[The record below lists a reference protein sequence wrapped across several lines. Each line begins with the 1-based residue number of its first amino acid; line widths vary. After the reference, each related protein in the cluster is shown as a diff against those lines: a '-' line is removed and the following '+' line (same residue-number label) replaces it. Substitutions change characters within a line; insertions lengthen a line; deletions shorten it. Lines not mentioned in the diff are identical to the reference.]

1 MKDHP
6 VEKWMRDIRTLA
18 SLAGGRDEA
27 ELAAAALAP
36 EHEMGFARGR

>member
-18 SLAGGRDEA
+18 QLAGGRDEA
-27 ELAAAALAP
+27 ELAAAALATA
-36 EHEMGFARGR
+36 HEMRLA